1 MDTCTVADIS
11 RRPSAVLSMRNPVVI
26 TNNGRAQNIVFN
38 VSALDID
45 EVVDLARDC
54 AGRAALAALRKDAAA
69 RGLDSLSAEEID
81 AEIEAVRSGM

>member
-11 RRPSAVLSMRNPVVI
+11 RRPSAVLSTRSPVVV
-26 TNNGRAQNIVFN
+26 TNNGRAQNIVLN

-54 AGRAALAALRKDAAA
+54 AGRAALATLRKDAVA
-69 RGLDSLSAEEID
+69 RGLDALSVEEID
-81 AEIEAVRSGM
+81 AEVEAVRSGT